1 MTRRPGPH
9 SRPGNFS
16 ENVFNPFTDGFLS
29 HKPKYGVRAF
39 PPVGNFNFE
48 NLDCPVAERVPPR
61 FGNSPQ
67 ILPCDVHAYQRNART
82 IVPTNAV
89 KSDRGTLRW
98 KAPRTSFGRVP
109 QAAAARPIDFRRWAF
124 PPGGWRGP
132 QSRLESASR
141 ISSIDTTVLAPG
153 AARKDGHEA
162 TAAASEAH
170 EARMARFSARESV
183 ASANTSLG

>member
-1 MTRRPGPH
+1 M
-9 SRPGNFS
+9 
-16 ENVFNPFTDGFLS
+16 
-29 HKPKYGVRAF
+29 
-39 PPVGNFNFE
+39 
-48 NLDCPVAERVPPR
+48 
-61 FGNSPQ
+61 
-67 ILPCDVHAYQRNART
+67 
-82 IVPTNAV
+82 VPTRPSQVGSRHASLGRRREPANG
-89 KSDRGTLRW
+89 RG
-98 KAPRTSFGRVP
+98 APH
-109 QAAAARPIDFRRWAF
+109 AAAARSVDFRRWVF

-132 QSRLESASR
+132 RSRLESASR